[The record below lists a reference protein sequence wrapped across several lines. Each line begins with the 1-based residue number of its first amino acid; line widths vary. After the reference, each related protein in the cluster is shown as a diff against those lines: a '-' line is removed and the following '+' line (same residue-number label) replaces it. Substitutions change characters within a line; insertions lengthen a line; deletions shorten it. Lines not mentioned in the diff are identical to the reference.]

1 MIDLKTDLDTEI
13 DTNTRM
19 YQPINSYGV
28 IGDCR
33 SVVLVAPDG
42 SVDWACLPDFDSPA
56 IFCRLLDA
64 QHGGYFQIAP
74 TDSTIIGTQRY
85 LRDSNVLQTR
95 FSSEAGE
102 LLLTDFMPVETLSA
116 WQFRELSNNTWTRED
131 GSCHSLVRIVE
142 CTQGELPIT
151 MRLKVSPDYA
161 SAPSVIRLLPENMG
175 AVISGGQQ
183 HVGLAIVGAYR
194 LPSFST
200 DCQQK
205 GELHSYLEVQVTM
218 QEGERLLF
226 ALGVGRTAQAACR
239 LAETELHLR
248 NFDWELAHTLH
259 WWRTW
264 LAGCTYKGAYNA
276 WVKRSALVLKM
287 LTYAPTGAIVAA
299 PTTSLPEELGG
310 VRNWDYRYTWLR
322 DATFTLYALNVL
334 GFTEEAR
341 AFTYWLRRLSYANG
355 EDLQIM
361 YGIRGERDLTEREL
375 PHLSGYQ
382 DSHPVRIGNGAA
394 DQKQP
399 DVFGE
404 VLDCIHIYRRQGG
417 FERYGETLDG
427 PLWAMM
433 QTLVEHV
440 CAHWQE
446 PDCGIW
452 EVRGELRHFVYSKVM
467 CWVALDRAIR
477 AAQQLHLEADLSRWC
492 SVRDQIRTDILSR
505 GYNTSIGTFTQSYES
520 SALDA
525 SNLLLPLVGFIP
537 PDDPRMRSTVDRI
550 LEQLTDENGFV
561 YRYISEDGLTGSEGT
576 FTICSFWLVDN
587 LAMQG
592 RLAEARSLFDRLLS
606 YAGRLGLFSEEIDS
620 HRNMALGNY
629 PQAFTHIALINSAIN
644 MQRAEMRLAEHHT
657 EPVIAAIKLQNNNG
671 QVDS

>member
-1 MIDLKTDLDTEI
+1 M
-13 DTNTRM
+13 M
-19 YQPINSYGV
+19 
-28 IGDCR
+28 
-33 SVVLVAPDG
+33 
-42 SVDWACLPDFDSPA
+42 
-56 IFCRLLDA
+56 
-64 QHGGYFQIAP
+64 
-74 TDSTIIGTQRY
+74 
-85 LRDSNVLQTR
+85 
-95 FSSEAGE
+95 
-102 LLLTDFMPVETLSA
+102 
-116 WQFRELSNNTWTRED
+116 
-131 GSCHSLVRIVE
+131 
-142 CTQGELPIT
+142 
-151 MRLKVSPDYA
+151 
-161 SAPSVIRLLPENMG
+161 
-175 AVISGGQQ
+175 
-183 HVGLAIVGAYR
+183 
-194 LPSFST
+194 
-200 DCQQK
+200 
-205 GELHSYLEVQVTM
+205 
-218 QEGERLLF
+218 
-226 ALGVGRTAQAACR
+226 
-239 LAETELHLR
+239 
-248 NFDWELAHTLH
+248 
-259 WWRTW
+259 
-264 LAGCTYKGAYNA
+264 
-276 WVKRSALVLKM
+276 
-287 LTYAPTGAIVAA
+287 TYAPTGAIVAA
-299 PTTSLPEELGG
+299 PTTSLPEDLNG

-375 PHLSGYQ
+375 SHLSGYQ

-394 DQKQP
+394 DQKQL

-404 VLDCIHIYRRQGG
+404 ILDCIHIYRRQGG

-477 AAQQLHLEADLSRWC
+477 AAQQLHLEADLFRWC
-492 SVRDQIRTDILSR
+492 LVRDQIRTDILSR
-505 GYNTSIGTFTQSYES
+505 GYNTTIGTFTQSYDS

-592 RLAEARSLFDRLLS
+592 RLAEARSLFERLLT

-644 MQRAEMRLAEHHT
+644 MQKAEMRLAEHHT

-671 QVDS
+671 QVDG